1 MHSDKGR
8 DLVDA
13 FAGAV
18 LDDLQHTD
26 GRERLRRR
34 SVDYAGEGAVH
45 MGYSGYPSDS
55 ERDYRGKCGAI
66 AVFVC
71 VRVRACICLSAC
83 LSVCRQWSTRT
94 CASVHLERSSID
106 KHTHIPNTLCC

>member
-34 SVDYAGEGAVH
+34 SVDYAGEGAAHGGHAPGGV
-45 MGYSGYPSDS
+45 GVDGLGLALRAVDAWP
-55 ERDYRGKCGAI
+55 GARCD
-66 AVFVC
+66 ASPPC
-71 VRVRACICLSAC
+71 TLHHCAG
-83 LSVCRQWSTRT
+83 
-94 CASVHLERSSID
+94 ASVSARCFLVQLYPLIRTD
-106 KHTHIPNTLCC
+106 A